1 MRIGVGK
8 KQQRQDA
15 VNFVLGNF
23 NESERERLGEI
34 LPYVARAVEA
44 LISGDIED
52 IAQKF
57 TIKRGCS

>member
-8 KQQRQDA
+8 KRQDQDA
-15 VNFVLGNF
+15 ANFVLGNF
-23 NESERERLGEI
+23 NDSERERLGEI

-44 LISGDIED
+44 LLNADIED